1 MLNQKH
7 FLLLVLVLS
16 LGLLLSGC
24 NGGPGNYEIEFECD
38 NFEDLVRG
46 TIAYRAVPIPEDE
59 PIYRNDVK
67 NLTHINVRDADLEGN
82 ITSLEGV
89 QSFIKLESIILGDG
103 QNISDIS
110 PLGELTNL
118 ERISLRNNSITD
130 ISALSGLNNLDT
142 VFLGQNDITDISVL
156 ENCTELRQ
164 LSLFRNENLADISPL
179 EQLTNLELIAIGYCN
194 VKDLTPL
201 ANNTGLG
208 EGDRVEVHRNPY
220 DKTENSEAI
229 IEELR
234 DRGVRVKR

>member
-24 NGGPGNYEIEFECD
+24 NGGPGNYEIEFECE

-46 TIAYRAVPIPEDE
+46 NLDFWQAPIPEDE
-59 PIYRNDVK
+59 PIYRDDVK
-67 NLTHINVRDADLEGN
+67 NLTHINVRDAELEGN

-89 QSFIKLESIILGDG
+89 QSFIKLNAIYIDEE
-103 QNISDIS
+103 NISDIS

-118 ERISLRNNSITD
+118 ERISLSNNSITD

-164 LSLFRNENLADISPL
+164 LRLSRNENLADISPL
-179 EQLTNLELIAIGYCN
+179 EKLTNLELIAIGYCN

-201 ANNTGLG
+201 ANNPGLG

-220 DKTENSEAI
+220 EKNENSEAI

-234 DRGVRVKR
+234 DRGVNVKR